1 MARTILCASNLPRYF
16 WMEVINM
23 ICYILNH
30 ALIRSILKKTSY
42 ELWTKRKPNI
52 VYLHVFGCRCFV
64 LNNGKERLE
73 KFDAKF
79 DEAIFLGYSSSSK
92 AFRVFNKRT
101 LVVEESIHVVFDE
114 TNDLPSRKN
123 EDIDDAD
130 PLIEGMKELTLKD
143 SIIQNEEEHDDK

>member
-1 MARTILCASNLPRYF
+1 MA
-16 WMEVINM
+16 
-23 ICYILNH
+23 CYILNR
-30 ALIRSILKKTSY
+30 ALIRSILKKTPY
-42 ELWTKRKPNI
+42 ELWKERKSNI
-52 VYLHVFGCRCFV
+52 AYFYIFGYRCFV

-73 KFDAKF
+73 KFDVKS

-123 EDIDDAD
+123 EGIDNAD
-130 PLIEGMKELTLKD
+130 PLVERMKEITLKD
-143 SIIQNEEEHDDK
+143 STIQDDEEHEDK